1 MQTYGYDNDNS
12 AAFWMVLSTSLLQ
25 IFIQTWSWLPFEADY
40 EEKNEIFDEREFE
53 NARTDYENRL
63 AEADAY
69 DEYSPEYS
77 PENFY

>member
-1 MQTYGYDNDNS
+1 LQSYGYDNDNS

-40 EEKNEIFDEREFE
+40 EEKNEMLEEREFE
-53 NARTDYENRL
+53 NARTDYEIRL
-63 AEADAY
+63 AEAGAD

>member
-1 MQTYGYDNDNS
+1 LQTYGYDNDNS

-25 IFIQTWSWLPFEADY
+25 IFLQTWSWLPFEADY
-40 EEKNEIFDEREFE
+40 EEKNEMLEEREFE

>member
-1 MQTYGYDNDNS
+1 
-12 AAFWMVLSTSLLQ
+12 MVLSTSLLQ

-40 EEKNEIFDEREFE
+40 EEKNEIFEEREFE

-69 DEYSPEYS
+69 DEYPEYSPEYS

>member
-1 MQTYGYDNDNS
+1 M
-12 AAFWMVLSTSLLQ
+12 STSLLQ
-25 IFIQTWSWLPFEADY
+25 IFIQTWSSLPFEADY
-40 EEKNEIFDEREFE
+40 EEKNEMLEEREFE

-63 AEADAY
+63 AEAGAV